1 MKAEQITEEWMGNLS
16 RSEIEIVMSL
26 QNETDFLVMGEAMP
40 FIEEVASACGYNIV
54 YVKLQT
60 REDLLGTAVVKHNE
74 RLGLN
79 YFDYDVKWMNAVESS
94 QKKSLVIFNVD
105 DADNRLVNGIKSFVE
120 RHGDKYF
127 VGLICTDN
135 NRDLKHTT
143 TYALVGPAIHYN
155 C

>member
-1 MKAEQITEEWMGNLS
+1 MKLEQITLEWLESLS
-16 RSEIEIVMSL
+16 EAKREIAISL
-26 QNETDFLVMGEAMP
+26 QNENDFLIVGDGFS
-40 FIEEVASACGYNIV
+40 FIEEVAPAYGYNVV

-60 REDLLGTAVVKHNE
+60 REDLLGTPVVKHNE
-74 RLGLN
+74 KLGLN

-135 NRDLKHTT
+135 TRDLKHTT
-143 TYALVGPAIHYN
+143 TYALVGPAIHYD